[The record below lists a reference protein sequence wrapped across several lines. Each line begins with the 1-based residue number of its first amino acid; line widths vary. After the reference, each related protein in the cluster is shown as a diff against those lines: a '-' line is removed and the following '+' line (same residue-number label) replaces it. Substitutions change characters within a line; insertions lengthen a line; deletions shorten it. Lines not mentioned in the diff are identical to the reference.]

1 MNKTRKTRK
10 ILKGV
15 VIILVL
21 ILLAAAGYINSV
33 MPIITGYAA
42 KNLCSDVFVS
52 GRDAKNVESVDL
64 AFSFIRFTRNSV
76 DYENKSV
83 TSSFLWGR
91 SKAVYRYGFGSTL
104 LRGVTEN
111 ELRRNKYPLITGPGF
126 LPDTVMWPIG
136 NIIPDK
142 DSTGIDRAKIEEIA
156 RQLVI
161 KDTYHGNIFAFMVL
175 HKGIPVVESY
185 KTGFDVNTRFLSWS
199 MAKSFINAV
208 TGLLVRDGI
217 LNISKP
223 TGIDEWQDD
232 DRKNITLNDLLQ
244 MQSGLKWNEDYGSRS
259 DVNLMLFNE
268 EDMARYAIEQPLS
281 DQPGTNWF
289 YSSGTVNIIS
299 SIIRNQFI
307 NDSSYYTYVQKELF
321 QRIGI
326 MDAEFEVDPTGMYVG
341 SSYLYAT
348 ARDYARFGLL
358 YLNDGVVGGERI
370 LPEGWVSYTTT
381 PGSSSK
387 GNYGAL
393 FWLNKGGEYPS
404 APRDLYSCEGHDDQM
419 IFILPSKKL
428 VVVILGF
435 SHRPENGIDLDRLL
449 KDIMGTL

>member
-1 MNKTRKTRK
+1 MNNTRKTRR
-10 ILKGV
+10 ILYGA

-52 GRDAKNVESVDL
+52 GRDAKSVESVDL
-64 AFSFIRFTRNSV
+64 DFSFIRFTKNKI
-76 DYENKSV
+76 DYGNKSV
-83 TSSFLWGR
+83 TSRFLWGR
-91 SKAVYRYGFGSTL
+91 SKAIYRDGFGSTL
-104 LRGVTEN
+104 LRGVTES

-126 LPDTVMWPIG
+126 LQDTVMWPLG
-136 NIIPDK
+136 NIIPDQ

-156 RQLVI
+156 RQLVF
-161 KDTYHGNIFAFMVL
+161 KGAYYGNIFAFIVL
-175 HKGIPVVESY
+175 HNGIPVVETY
-185 KTGFDVNTRFLSWS
+185 KPGFDMNTRFLSWS
-199 MAKSFINAV
+199 MAKSFINAI
-208 TGLLVRDGI
+208 TGLLVRDGK
-217 LNISKP
+217 LDTSKP
-223 TGIDEWQDD
+223 SGIDEWQSD

-268 EDMARYAIEQPLS
+268 GDMARYAIDQPLS
-281 DQPGTNWF
+281 DQPGTNWY

-299 SIIRNQFI
+299 SMVRDQFI

-326 MDAEFEVDPTGMYVG
+326 MDADFEVDPSGTYVG

-358 YLNDGVVGGERI
+358 YLNDGVFCGERI
-370 LPEGWVSYTTT
+370 LPEGWVSYSTT
-381 PGSSSK
+381 PATASSE
-387 GNYGAL
+387 NYGAL
-393 FWLNKGGEYPS
+393 FWLNKGGKYPS

-419 IFILPSKKL
+419 IFILPSKKM

-435 SHRPENGIDLDRLL
+435 SHGPENGIDLDRLL
-449 KDIMGTL
+449 KDITGTL